1 MFSSRYTGTVPRR
14 SRPVATPEEVIGARI
29 AELRRR
35 QALTQGALASKLST
49 SQAVVSRYEKGRLRL
64 HAALV
69 ADVARAVQASAD
81 EILGLK
87 DLKPNGVLHDRRF
100 VRRLEQIAKLPK
112 RKKQALLMMLDSFL
126 RDEQAHKH
134 RS

>member
-1 MFSSRYTGTVPRR
+1 MFSSPYTDIVPRR
-14 SRPVATPEEVIGARI
+14 SRPLATLEQAIGARI

-35 QALTQGALASKLST
+35 QAMTQGALASKLST
-49 SQAVVSRYEKGRLRL
+49 SQAVISRYEKGKLRL
-64 HAALV
+64 HAALI
-69 ADVARAVQASAD
+69 AEVARSVQASAD

-126 RDEQAHKH
+126 RDEQARKH
-134 RS
+134 RA

>member
-1 MFSSRYTGTVPRR
+1 M
-14 SRPVATPEEVIGARI
+14 
-29 AELRRR
+29 
-35 QALTQGALASKLST
+35 TQGELGAKLST
-49 SQAVVSRYEKGRLRL
+49 SQAVVSRYEKGALRL

-69 ADVARAVQASAD
+69 ADVARAVHASAD

-100 VRRLEQIAKLPK
+100 VRRLEQIAGLSK

-126 RDEQAHKH
+126 RDEQA
-134 RS
+134 RGQRQR